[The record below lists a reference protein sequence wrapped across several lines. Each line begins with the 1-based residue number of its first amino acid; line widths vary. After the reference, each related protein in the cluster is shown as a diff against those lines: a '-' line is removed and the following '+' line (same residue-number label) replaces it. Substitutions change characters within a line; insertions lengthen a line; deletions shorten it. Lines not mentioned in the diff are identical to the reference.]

1 MAPISQF
8 VTLEKAYGPQS
19 VSRYNLFTSVKI
31 TGSNAAG
38 YSTGDA
44 IKAVQEVASETLNQ
58 NYDVE
63 FTGLSREELASG
75 SQTLIIFMLSLI
87 FVYFILAA
95 QYESYILP
103 LVVVISL
110 PLGVMGAYLGQK
122 LFGLENIYFQIA
134 LIMLVGL
141 LAKNAILIVE
151 FAVQRRHHGET
162 IVMSAS
168 MQQKQG

>member
-8 VTLEKAYGPQS
+8 VTLEKTYGPQS

-31 TGSNAAG
+31 TGSNAPG

-44 IKAVQEVASETLNQ
+44 IRAVQEVAEGGLNQ
-58 NYDVE
+58 NYEVE

-75 SQTLIIFMLSLI
+75 SQTLLIFLLSLV

-103 LVVVISL
+103 LIVIIS
-110 PLGVMGAYLGQK
+110 
-122 LFGLENIYFQIA
+122 F
-134 LIMLVGL
+134 
-141 LAKNAILIVE
+141 
-151 FAVQRRHHGET
+151 H
-162 IVMSAS
+162 
-168 MQQKQG
+168 